1 MKRFAI
7 CTIVI
12 FLAVSTFTT
21 AFAQTGRI
29 RRQLRRQQKLDR
41 AFQRLDRNND
51 GRITR
56 DEWTR
61 RPKAF
66 DRFDLNRDGAITR
79 DEFEQVR
86 RRR

>member
-7 CTIVI
+7 YTIVI

-21 AFAQTGRI
+21 ALAQTGR
-29 RRQLRRQQKLDR
+29 LRRQWRHQQKLER

-79 DEFEQVR
+79 DEFQQVR